1 MDEYISKSEGE
12 LLELKNNSRKH
23 LIYGILLLLFFPLC
37 LFLLLYNLV
46 GSFVI
51 VIIVTPSLGAWFL
64 YDGIKEYK
72 EYRRMKKEYESVDH
86 FT

>member
-1 MDEYISKSEGE
+1 MYEYSWKSEGE

-23 LIYGILLLLFFPLC
+23 IIYGIVLLLIVPLC
-37 LFLLLYNLV
+37 IFFLLNTLV

-64 YDGIKEYK
+64 YDGIKKYT
-72 EYRRMKKEYESVDH
+72 EYRRMKKEYESVHH
-86 FT
+86 FS

>member
-1 MDEYISKSEGE
+1 MDEYISLCEAE

-23 LIYGILLLLFFPLC
+23 LIYGVLFLLFFPLC
-37 LFLLLYNLV
+37 LFFLLYNLV

-51 VIIVTPSLGAWFL
+51 IIIVTPGLGVWFL
-64 YDGIKEYK
+64 YDGIKGYK
-72 EYRRMKKEYESVDH
+72 KYRQMKKEYESMNH